1 VSCPDWT
8 TLAAHRRERRGVE
21 PDGWPAALEHFD
33 SCSACR
39 REALAAD
46 PTLVFRR
53 MPEIAMTPADE
64 AAEVASVRQA
74 VAAMRTASRLE
85 DSQRSSAGWRRWA
98 AAAVL
103 AVAALSLGRDGGQV
117 PDRASLAASPV
128 PGMVG
133 QPAGGPEPLVYEDL
147 SPDYQVDSEEMSVYM
162 VYDPRF
168 GDLLDG

>member
-33 SCSACR
+33 SCPECR

-53 MPEIAMTPADE
+53 MPEVKMTPADE
-64 AAEVASVRQA
+64 AAEAASVRQA

-85 DSQRSSAGWRRWA
+85 ASRRSSAGWRRWA

-103 AVAALSLGRDGGQV
+103 AAAALSLGQDGGRIHQEAPV
-117 PDRASLAASPV
+117 AASSTPV
-128 PGMVG
+128 PAGELTPLSGIEGLNRPNARVYQMGVG
-133 QPAGGPEPLVYEDL
+133 DFGVTMIYDESLDL
-147 SPDYQVDSEEMSVYM
+147 DV
-162 VYDPRF
+162 
-168 GDLLDG
+168 